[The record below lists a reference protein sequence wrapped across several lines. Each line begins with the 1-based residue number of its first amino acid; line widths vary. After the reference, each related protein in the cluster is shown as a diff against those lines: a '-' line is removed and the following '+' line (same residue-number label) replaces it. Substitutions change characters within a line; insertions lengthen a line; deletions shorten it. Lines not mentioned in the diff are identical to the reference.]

1 MSENYLLVSAD
12 ALPDIFLRVAEA
24 NRLIKT
30 KQVDSCSAAAAAAGI
45 SRSAFYKYKDK
56 IRPYDDRIDS
66 NVITVQA
73 ILSDNP
79 GILSGFI
86 SVFCDAGA
94 NILTVNQNIPIRG
107 AAPVSVSARTDRMTV
122 SVNELLA
129 RLSCLDGVSG
139 IDFSSV

>member
-1 MSENYLLVSAD
+1 MAENYLLVSAD
-12 ALPDIFLRVAEA
+12 ALPEVFLRVAEA
-24 NRLIKT
+24 NRLLKT
-30 KQVDSCSAAAAAAGI
+30 RQVDSCSAAAAAAGI

-56 IRPYDDRIDS
+56 VRPYDNQIDS
-66 NVITVQA
+66 SVITVQA
-73 ILSDNP
+73 ILSDKP

-107 AAPVSVSARTDRMTV
+107 AAPVSVSARIDTMIV
-122 SVNELLA
+122 SVEKLLEK
-129 RLSCLDGVSG
+129 LSTLDGVSG